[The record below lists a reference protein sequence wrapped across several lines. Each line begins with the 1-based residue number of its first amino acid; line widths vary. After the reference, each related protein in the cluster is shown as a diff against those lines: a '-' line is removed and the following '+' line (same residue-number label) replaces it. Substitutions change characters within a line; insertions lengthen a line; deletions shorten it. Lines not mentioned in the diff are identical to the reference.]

1 MEDLTDLKKQ
11 LEFFKTADRM
21 KMTYRRAWLSDQ
33 SRTENDAEH
42 SWHVSIL
49 AMLFSNIMARR
60 GLDQL
65 KVLRML
71 LIHDIV
77 EIEAG
82 DTYAFDEEGIKS
94 KKDRELRAADH
105 LFGILPKEQGA
116 EWKALWLDFDEG
128 GSPEAR
134 FASALDKV
142 HPFIQNYFAC
152 GKAWQINRP
161 DPEKV
166 LKRLAPLREEFP
178 ELYEEVEKIFQK
190 SLHEGLLQYH
200 CKGTVLP

>member
-1 MEDLTDLKKQ
+1 MGELSDLKKQ
-11 LEFFKTADRM
+11 LLFFKTVDRM
-21 KMTYRRAWLSDQ
+21 KMTYRRAWLTDQ

-49 AMLFSNIMARR
+49 AMLFSNIMNQR

-65 KVLRML
+65 KVIRML

-82 DTYAFDEEGIKS
+82 DTYAFDEEGIKT
-94 KKDRELRAADH
+94 KKERELRAANH
-105 LFGILPKEQGA
+105 LFSILPESQGA
-116 EWKALWLDFDEG
+116 EWKALWLDFDEA

-142 HPFIQNYFAC
+142 HPFIQNYFAG

-166 LKRLAPLREEFP
+166 LKRLAPIQEEFP
-178 ELYEEVEKIFQK
+178 ELYEEVERIFQE
-190 SLHEGLLQYH
+190 SLDTGLLQYQ
-200 CKGTVLP
+200 